1 MKNSAFG
8 RNSTIPLHSSLFTF
22 KKGVSDMNI
31 TTKNRPL
38 LGILGGLGPMASA
51 YFYELI
57 TAHTKASCDQDHI
70 DIILSSRASTPDRTA
85 FITGRSLE
93 SPLPFMVEDATRL
106 EVYGADVIVIPCNT
120 AHYFVEEVRENVS
133 VPVPSIIEET
143 SEHLKR
149 AGYKKAGIMATAGTV
164 SSGSYQVQLKKR
176 GLSYAVPDEIHQ
188 QYLHELIYDDVKSG
202 KDPDI
207 KKFYKIVDHL
217 KEKGCDKL
225 ILGCT
230 ELSLINRAVGGDP
243 IFCDS
248 LEVLA
253 YTAIKAC
260 GSDTVGFSKDF
271 I

>member
-1 MKNSAFG
+1 MS
-8 RNSTIPLHSSLFTF
+8 
-22 KKGVSDMNI
+22 I
-31 TTKNRPL
+31 TTKKRPL

-57 TAHTKASCDQDHI
+57 TAHTKASCDQEHI

-85 FITGRSLE
+85 FITGASDE
-93 SPLPFMVEDATRL
+93 SPLPYMIEDATRL
-106 EVYGADVIVIPCNT
+106 EIYGADVIVIPCNT
-120 AHYFVEEVRENVS
+120 AHYFVEQVREKVS

-164 SSGSYQVQLKKR
+164 SSGSYQEQLNKR
-176 GLSYAVPDEIHQ
+176 GLSFAVPDEIHQ
-188 QYLHELIYDDVKSG
+188 QYLHELIYGDVKSG
-202 KDPDI
+202 REPDI
-207 KKFYKIVDHL
+207 EKFYSIADHL
-217 KEKGCDKL
+217 KDKGCDKL

-243 IFCDS
+243 VFTDS

-253 YTAIKAC
+253 HTAIKAC
-260 GSDTVGFSKDF
+260 GSDTVGFSEDF
-271 I
+271 N

>member
-1 MKNSAFG
+1 MN
-8 RNSTIPLHSSLFTF
+8 T
-22 KKGVSDMNI
+22 KK
-31 TTKNRPL
+31 RPL

-93 SPLPFMVEDATRL
+93 SPLPYMVEDATRL
-106 EVYGADVIVIPCNT
+106 EVYGANVIVIPCNT
-120 AHYFVEEVRENVS
+120 AHYFVEEVRANVS

-143 SEHLKR
+143 SRHIR
-149 AGYKKAGIMATAGTV
+149 DAGYKKAGIMATAGTV
-164 SSGSYQVQLKKR
+164 LSGSYQEQLKKL
-176 GLSYAVPDEIHQ
+176 GLSFAVPDEIHQ
-188 QYLHELIYDDVKSG
+188 QYLHELIYDDVKCG
-202 KDPDI
+202 NDPDI
-207 KKFYKIVDHL
+207 DKFYSIAEHL
-217 KEKGCDKL
+217 KAKGCDKL

-230 ELSLINRAVGGDP
+230 ELSLINRAVGGDD
-243 IFCDS
+243 IFTDS

-260 GSDTVGFSKDF
+260 NSNPVGFSKDYL
-271 I
+271 

>member
-1 MKNSAFG
+1 MN
-8 RNSTIPLHSSLFTF
+8 NQIP
-22 KKGVSDMNI
+22 K
-31 TTKNRPL
+31 RPL

-57 TAHTKASCDQDHI
+57 TAHTKADRDQDHI

-85 FITGRSLE
+85 FITGKSPD
-93 SPLPFMVEDATRL
+93 SPLPYMVEDAERL

-120 AHYFVEEVRENVS
+120 AHYFVEEVRAHVE

-143 SEHLKR
+143 SRHLKN

-164 SSGSYQVQLKKR
+164 SSGSYQEQLQKL
-176 GLSYAVPDEIHQ
+176 GLDFAVPDSTHQ

-202 KDPDI
+202 RDPDLE
-207 KKFYKIVDHL
+207 KFYKIVDHL

-230 ELSLINRAVGGDP
+230 ELSLINRAIGGDP

-260 GSDTVGFSKDF
+260 GSETVGFSEDFKD
-271 I
+271 